1 MLIYANA
8 RLCNNR
14 KRRKGRAE
22 FWGIKSDFFVLEDF
36 IIGRIR
42 AELPFEPNA
51 EKEGLLRALGGFI
64 VSRDARKAFILR
76 GYAGT
81 GKTSVVSALVRAL
94 AGLKQPC
101 VLLAPT
107 GRAAKVLSRYS
118 GAQAYTIHKFI
129 YRQNQLGVEAFSLS
143 DNLHRNTL
151 FIVDEAS
158 MLSGNRDNGVFGSGC
173 VLDDLVKYVYSG
185 AGCSL
190 MLLGDDAQLPPVGSA
205 NSPAL
210 EADWMRHSYQLS
222 VISYQLT
229 EVARQALDSGVL
241 SEATRLRLTID
252 DLRGTNDL
260 RLTSADLSIQAN
272 GRDIVQVPGEEVV
285 EYLESSWRE
294 VGAEETLIIAR
305 SNKMTNLYN
314 GGVRAQ
320 ILWKEDAL
328 SNGDRIMVSKN
339 NYFWTKEYK
348 DLEFLAN
355 GDMLEIVRLTNQHE
369 LYGFSFAK
377 ATLRSVDY
385 DWEIEALVWLDTLTT
400 DSPEA
405 NYTLQKELF
414 SRIAEDYPEIRNKK
428 ELVKT
433 IYETPYYNALQ
444 VRYAYCVTCHK
455 AQGGQWKHVF
465 VNELTNERVNELTS
479 EERREYGRWLY
490 TAVTRATEKVFLLR

>member
-1 MLIYANA
+1 M
-8 RLCNNR
+8 
-14 KRRKGRAE
+14 
-22 FWGIKSDFFVLEDF
+22 
-36 IIGRIR
+36 
-42 AELPFEPNA
+42 PFEPNA

-94 AGLKQPC
+94 AELKQPC

-190 MLLGDDAQLPPVGSA
+190 MLLGDDAQLPPVGSV

-210 EADWMRHSYQLS
+210 EADWMRERYQLS
-222 VISYQLT
+222 VVSYQLT

-252 DLRGTNDL
+252 DLRGKNDL

-272 GRDIVQVPGEEVV
+272 GRDIMQVPGEEVV